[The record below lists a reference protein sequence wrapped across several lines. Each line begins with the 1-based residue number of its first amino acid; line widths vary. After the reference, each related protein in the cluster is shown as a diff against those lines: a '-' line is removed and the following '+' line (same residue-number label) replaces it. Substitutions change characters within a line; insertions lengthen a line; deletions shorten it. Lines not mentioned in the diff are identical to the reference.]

1 MDAVDYRT
9 LLDQLLRIE
18 GVRLAPYRDAA
29 GNLIVAPDDYL
40 ERMGVRGTGMA
51 VLEVDVRAVAREL
64 EELWPNVRKLDAAR
78 QRVLIHLAFNMG
90 VRGLLTMMR
99 FVSSVEFHFWETAAD
114 DMLISRWA
122 KQEPRRASVLAAMMR
137 MGRDDVSSVI
147 QSAANKEQQVPIGIR
162 T

>member
-9 LLDQLLRIE
+9 LLDQLIRIE

-29 GNLIVAPDDYL
+29 GNLIVAPDDYV
-40 ERMGVRGTGMA
+40 ERMGVGATGMA

-64 EELWPNVRKLDAAR
+64 EEWPAVSKLDAVR

-90 VRGLLTMMR
+90 VKPLLAMLR
-99 FVSSVEFHFWETAAD
+99 FMSAVEFHFWNTAVD
-114 DMLISRWA
+114 EMLISQWA

-137 MGRDDVSSVI
+137 TGRDEVLKVI
-147 QSAANKEQQVPIGIR
+147 QP
-162 T
+162 

>member
-9 LLDQLLRIE
+9 LLDQLIRIE

-29 GNLIVAPDDYL
+29 GNLIVAPNDYV
-40 ERMGVRGTGMA
+40 ERMGVGATGMA

-64 EELWPNVRKLDAAR
+64 EEQWPTVSKLDVIR

-99 FVSSVEFHFWETAAD
+99 LLSAIESRFWERAAD
-114 DMLISRWA
+114 DMLISQWA

-137 MGRDDVSSVI
+137 TGRDEVLKVI
-147 QSAANKEQQVPIGIR
+147 PP
-162 T
+162 

>member
-9 LLDQLLRIE
+9 LLDQLIRIE

-29 GNLIVAPDDYL
+29 GNLIVAPNDYV
-40 ERMGVRGTGMA
+40 ERMGVGATGMA

-64 EELWPNVRKLDAAR
+64 DEQWPTVSKLDAIR

-99 FVSSVEFHFWETAAD
+99 LVSAIESRVWERAAD
-114 DMLISRWA
+114 DMLISQWA

-137 MGRDDVSSVI
+137 TGRDEVLKVI
-147 QSAANKEQQVPIGIR
+147 PP
-162 T
+162 